1 MKNIITICLLALLV
15 GCQVQSG
22 PSIPVK
28 KQTESPGWQATKY
41 MLGAYSAPSKLV
53 EERTISDD
61 EIAFRFEIQTI
72 ETNRCVYRTVIV
84 NTVTGKAREE

>member
-1 MKNIITICLLALLV
+1 MKDIMTMCWLAVLV

-53 EERTISDD
+53 GERTISDD
-61 EIAFRFEIQTI
+61 ETAFRFEIQTI
-72 ETNRCVYRTVIV
+72 ETNRCVYTTLIV
-84 NTVTGKAREE
+84 NTVTGKVREE

>member
-1 MKNIITICLLALLV
+1 MKDIMTMCLLAVLV

-28 KQTESPGWQATKY
+28 KQTEIPGWQATKY

-61 EIAFRFEIQTI
+61 ETAFSDADDGPMDAASIISSQR
-72 ETNRCVYRTVIV
+72 
-84 NTVTGKAREE
+84 

>member
-1 MKNIITICLLALLV
+1 MKDIMTMCLLAVLV
-15 GCQVQSG
+15 GCQGQSG

-28 KQTESPGWQATKY
+28 KQTEIPGWQATKY
-41 MLGAYSAPSKLV
+41 MLGSYGAPINLV

-61 EIAFRFEIQTI
+61 ETAFRFEIQTI

-84 NTVTGKAREE
+84 NTVTGKVREE